1 MDEIEY
7 LKSCVKSIKDFP
19 KPGIVFRDIT
29 SVCENP
35 EAFPL
40 ICKKMA
46 ELYADAGITKVV
58 GSEARGFVFGAPV
71 AALLGCGFVMAR
83 KQGKLPREVYSE
95 CYELEY
101 GTNVLEMHQD
111 AISSDDRILIVD
123 DLIATG
129 GTVEAQIKMVN
140 RFNATIAGAV
150 FAISL
155 PDLGGVEM
163 LKNRYGVDS
172 RCIMEF
178 PGH

>member
-1 MDEIEY
+1 
-7 LKSCVKSIKDFP
+7 
-19 KPGIVFRDIT
+19 
-29 SVCENP
+29 
-35 EAFPL
+35 
-40 ICKKMA
+40 
-46 ELYADAGITKVV
+46 
-58 GSEARGFVFGAPV
+58 
-71 AALLGCGFVMAR
+71 MAR
-83 KQGKLPREVYSE
+83 KPGKLPREVYSE
-95 CYELEY
+95 SYELEY

-129 GTVEAQIKMVN
+129 GTVEAQIKLVN